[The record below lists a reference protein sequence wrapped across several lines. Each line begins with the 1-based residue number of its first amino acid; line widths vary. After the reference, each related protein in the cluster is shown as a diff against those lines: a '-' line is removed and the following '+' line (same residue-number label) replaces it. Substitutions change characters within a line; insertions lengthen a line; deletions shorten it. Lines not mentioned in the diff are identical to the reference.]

1 MVWNCDTAVCL
12 QTLVTGSGL
21 EETLRRAGSP
31 PRAAVVTPDRPTGV
45 LNTLRCCYHFSLT
58 LTVRRIFK
66 WRECLSFKV
75 TVSGSLPLCVICVSI
90 WIFLALRQSCL
101 PAWFSKDMFT
111 ERRLLGW
118 RFCPELWRG
127 LVGLRPAWLAV
138 ILPFPLCEKGLFF
151 LCG

>member
-1 MVWNCDTAVCL
+1 MSLSLRSCSLFLIINTFALVPLAVLSNFYINWIFQHSAFPPSLAYYIYLSVLCLVLGLLFMVWNCDTAVCL

-66 WRECLSFKV
+66 
-75 TVSGSLPLCVICVSI
+75 
-90 WIFLALRQSCL
+90 
-101 PAWFSKDMFT
+101 
-111 ERRLLGW
+111 
-118 RFCPELWRG
+118 
-127 LVGLRPAWLAV
+127 
-138 ILPFPLCEKGLFF
+138 
-151 LCG
+151 